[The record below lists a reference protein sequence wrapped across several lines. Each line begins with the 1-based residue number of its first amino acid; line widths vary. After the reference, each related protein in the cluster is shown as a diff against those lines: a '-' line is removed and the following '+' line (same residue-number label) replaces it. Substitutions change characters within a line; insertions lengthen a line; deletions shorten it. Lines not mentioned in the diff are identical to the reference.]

1 MRAVSRMMSRKR
13 IRIPSHHPFS
23 GHIFTVGA
31 ATWIPGRSKSVGPL
45 RQSDRRNKER
55 DDAIAELNA
64 LRAARPPTVPLP
76 SGPE

>member
-13 IRIPSHHPFS
+13 IRIPSHHPLS
-23 GHIFTVGA
+23 GRTFTVDA
-31 ATWIPGRSKSVGPL
+31 AAWIPGRSKSVVPR